1 MFNKKLIKF
10 LIKLTISIGFLAWII
25 LKTNWQ
31 EVWFHLR
38 EVEIWKLFLYVIVIL
53 LGIVISAYKWQ
64 VIAAFKNIHFPL
76 RYFFKFYLIGAFL
89 NNFMPSFI
97 GGDTF
102 KAYQIGKHDKRYV
115 EAASTVMMDRITGFV
130 GASILVFLFSL
141 LNIKT
146 VFQNKI
152 LLVMNALI
160 IASFVFDVFI
170 AKIKSL
176 PFFERIRAYLPEKIV
191 HLIDELG
198 HYNKSSTM
206 NKAVVI
212 SVVFGMVGVAL
223 ANYILFWAVGIK
235 IGALNYLSVI
245 FLISIIS
252 ALPISINNI
261 GLKEWAYI
269 TFFGLFGVSASL
281 VVTAALL
288 SRFIQMVISFFALP
302 AYLRSKN

>member
-1 MFNKKLIKF
+1 MNKKLLKF
-10 LIKLTISIGFLAWII
+10 IIKLIVSAGFLSWII
-25 LKTNWQ
+25 IKTNWQ
-31 EVWFHLR
+31 EVWVHLR
-38 EVEIWKLFLYVIVIL
+38 EVDVWKLFIYACVIL

-64 VIAAFKNIHFPL
+64 MIASLKNMRFPL
-76 RYFFKFYLIGAFL
+76 RYFFKFYLIGTFL

-115 EAASTVMMDRITGFV
+115 EAASTVMIDRITGFA

-141 LNIKT
+141 LNIQT

-152 LLVMNALI
+152 LLIMNALI
-160 IASFVFDVFI
+160 IASFVFDVLV

-176 PFFERIRAYLPEKIV
+176 PFFEKIRAWLPEKIL
-191 HLIDELG
+191 HLLDELG
-198 HYNKSSTM
+198 QYNKSAVLK
-206 NKAVVI
+206 KAIVL
-212 SVVFGMVGVAL
+212 SMVFGMVGVAL
-223 ANYILFWAVGIK
+223 ANYILFWAVGIH
-235 IGALNYLSVI
+235 IGLLDYLSVI
-245 FLISIIS
+245 FIISIIS